1 MESNVR
7 KVQNVQLQILKDFM
21 LFCKEHQLRY
31 FMSGGSLIGVMRH
44 KGFIPWDDDIDVVMP
59 RKDYNKFVKLQNEY
73 PHDYFLVNH
82 DTDKN
87 WQFNFAQFVDNQSE
101 IIVRMNEKPRKCK
114 IWIDV
119 FPLDGLPNNALLRR
133 IHIERIMLYRYLIQ
147 IPNIRTQVDTHKV
160 GRPFYEK
167 CVIKLLHYIPLGRLV
182 KVDSVLKK
190 MQEYLEKYDY
200 DGSNFVG
207 NMLGKYREREV
218 VPYDYFG
225 QGKVMDFENIK
236 ACCPSKPDL
245 LLKHLYGEY
254 MLLPPE
260 KDRVSHDI
268 EIVKLRQQKL

>member
-21 LFCKEHQLRY
+21 FFCKEHQLRY

-59 RKDYNKFVKLQNEY
+59 RKDYNKFVKLQDEY
-73 PHDYFLVNH
+73 PNDYFIVNH
-82 DTDKN
+82 DADKN
-87 WQFNFAQFVDNQSE
+87 WQFNFSQFVDDQSE
-101 IIVRMNEKPRKCK
+101 IIVHMNEKPRKCK

-119 FPLDGLPNNALLRR
+119 FPLDGLPNNALLRWF
-133 IHIERIMLYRYLIQ
+133 HIKRIMMYRYLIQ

-167 CVIKLLHYIPLGRLV
+167 CVIKLFHYIPLGRLV

-190 MQEYLEKYDY
+190 MQECLEKYDY
-200 DGSNFVG
+200 DGSYFVG

-218 VPYDYFG
+218 VPHDYFG
-225 QGKVMDFENIK
+225 QGKVMDFEDIK
-236 ACCPSKPDL
+236 VYCPYEPDL

-254 MLLPPE
+254 MQFPPE

>member
-1 MESNVR
+1 MENNVR

-21 LFCKEHQLRY
+21 FFCKEHHLRY

-59 RKDYNKFVKLQNEY
+59 RGDYNIFIKLQEEY
-73 PHDYFLVNH
+73 PKDYFLVNH
-82 DTDKN
+82 DADN
-87 WQFNFAQFVDNQSE
+87 SWQFNFAQFVDNQSE

-119 FPLDGLPNNALLRR
+119 FPLDGLPKNALFRWVHIKR
-133 IHIERIMLYRYLIQ
+133 ILLYRYLIQ
-147 IPNIRTQVDTHKV
+147 VPNIRTQVDTHKV

-167 CVIKLLHYIPLGRLV
+167 CVIKLLHYIPLGNFIN
-182 KVDSVLKK
+182 VDSVLKK
-190 MQEYLEKYDY
+190 MEKALEKYDY
-200 DGSNFVG
+200 DKSSYVG

-218 VPYDYFG
+218 VPHDYFG
-225 QGKVMDFENIK
+225 QGKAMDFENIK
-236 ACCPSKPDL
+236 VCCPEKPDL

-254 MLLPPE
+254 MQLPPE

-268 EIVKLRQQKL
+268 EIIKLRGDK